1 MKEGFQ
7 VTLNGKFR
15 QRIRTRLQD
24 RYGTSRATHEVNQY
38 SEQMAYGH
46 REVLTRYL
54 GLPSDAY
61 FKAILTH
68 GKILSHELDPIRPQF
83 SRDGFPLLQALWRS
97 DAEDQAKNIKVMNV
111 ISIGA
116 TGLYELSNQ
125 GVGLEQI
132 KRNIEKVSKKHV
144 WSENRADLLDLFS
157 GKKILYMPTHSW
169 DGDVVKHTIEKVDF
183 LKNLVPQNVTVCLG
197 YLDFCDPK
205 VRRIYSQ
212 PGWKIECA
220 GVRASKA
227 FGSPAGGREY
237 FLAELFYIL
246 DQADVVIADE
256 LTTGQMYAACI
267 GKEIGLLPEDDSVSL
282 TFSSWQ
288 TSSNFR
294 EFNMKIRETYPW
306 LIGNDLNNTMCED
319 ISQALGVNRFR
330 MPSELGRELPWYQE
344 KRLEFRST
352 E

>member
-1 MKEGFQ
+1 M
-7 VTLNGKFR
+7 TLNGKFR

-132 KRNIEKVSKKHV
+132 KRNIEKVSKEHV
-144 WSENRADLLDLFS
+144 WSENRADLLDIFQD
-157 GKKILYMPTHSW
+157 KKILYMPTHSW
-169 DGDVVKHTIEKVDF
+169 DGEVVEHTIEKVDF
-183 LKNLVPQNVTVCLG
+183 LKNLNSRNVTVCLG

-205 VRRIYSQ
+205 IRRVYSQ

-220 GVRASKA
+220 GVRASKE
-227 FGSPAGGREY
+227 FGSPAGGREN
-237 FLAELFYIL
+237 FLKELFNIIE
-246 DQADVVIADE
+246 DVNVVIADE
-256 LTTGQMYAACI
+256 LTTGQLYAACI
-267 GKEIGLLPEDDSVSL
+267 GKEIGLLPEVDSVNL
-282 TFSSWQ
+282 TFSKWQ
-288 TSSNFR
+288 TTANFGD
-294 EFNMKIRETYPW
+294 FNKKIRSTYPW
-306 LIGNDLNNTMCED
+306 LTGKNINMGMAGD
-319 ISQALGVNRFR
+319 ISQALGIDTFKT
-330 MPSELGRELPWYQE
+330 PTELMNLLPWYQE
-344 KRLEFRST
+344 PRLKFYNKA
-352 E
+352 